1 MLVNPEFLNNN
12 YLLQTIIIVG
22 HTYLWTK
29 KF

>member
-1 MLVNPEFLNNN
+1 MLVNPELLKNN

-22 HTYLWTK
+22 HYYLWTK